1 MEGKF
6 IGSGRLGL
14 GPREVRSLWKR
25 QKRGSPGL
33 SGLGEGGGVWDR
45 RAFPA
50 GMEGQSRRC
59 PTKGGWGAL
68 KDRALR
74 DASVLGDQPAV
85 QDGWSMGAQE
95 TRRGG
100 HSGVSGDQAAADA
113 LGPYEAF
120 GLHPLATG
128 REAGC
133 KSG

>member
-1 MEGKF
+1 M
-6 IGSGRLGL
+6 
-14 GPREVRSLWKR
+14 
-25 QKRGSPGL
+25 
-33 SGLGEGGGVWDR
+33 WDR

-50 GMEGQSRRC
+50 GMEGQSRQC

-113 LGPYEAF
+113 LGPCEAF
-120 GLHPLATG
+120 GLHPPATG

-133 KSG
+133 KSGSGLCETLGGTGCGIWEMSQEPILSPAE